1 MNNGAK
7 SKDYDRGYI
16 NSDVAAPLSRP
27 DGASA
32 NQFGDEANI
41 GYVAFTRAL
50 RDLYLPQP

>member
-7 SKDYDRGYI
+7 SKDYDSGYI
-16 NSDVAAPLSRP
+16 NPDVAAILSMP

-41 GYVAFTRAL
+41 GYVVFTRAM